1 VAFVDFA
8 AIRTIARG
16 SSHMAV
22 SLPTGVQGRETRPLV
37 VPLQHQCSDEDADDG
52 FTVRELERST

>member
-8 AIRTIARG
+8 AIRTTARG

-37 VPLQHQCSDEDADDG
+37 VPLQHHCTEEADDG
-52 FTVRELERST
+52 FTVRELQRSM